1 MTERVKIRSSG
12 NMVSNH
18 AVYGKYQICQIR
30 RGSDVATGNQ
40 TPSTSMSE
48 IHTSFRTSME
58 LYSNNPFIRMNWVCN
73 GELDGTMPRAAMR
86 FYYQVNN
93 SGAWYALGR
102 PLFFGSPQDQN
113 IEQDDTSVVMHMQQ
127 ITLNATNTI
136 TVTPYW
142 ASEQSTTANIN
153 FGQTW
158 TSLWWCANGIIF
170 DT

>member
-1 MTERVKIRSSG
+1 MSEASTDTSSGNVGDGIYSSGQTQTGILTERVRIRTSG

-48 IHTSFRTSME
+48 IHTGFRTSME

-113 IEQDDTSVVMHMQQ
+113 IELEACASVVMHME
-127 ITLNATNTI
+127 L
-136 TVTPYW
+136 
-142 ASEQSTTANIN
+142 
-153 FGQTW
+153 
-158 TSLWWCANGIIF
+158 LL
-170 DT
+170 

>member
-1 MTERVKIRSSG
+1 
-12 NMVSNH
+12 MVSNH

-30 RGSDVATGNQ
+30 RGSDVTTGNK

-73 GELDGTMPRAAMR
+73 GELDGSMPRAAMR
-86 FYYQVNN
+86 FYYRVNN

-113 IEQDDTSVVMHMQQ
+113 IEQACASVVMHMEA
-127 ITLNATNTI
+127 ITLNAGNTI
-136 TVTPYW
+136 TITPYW
-142 ASEQSTTANIN
+142 ASESSTTANIN

-158 TSLWWCANGIIF
+158 NQFGNVPMASYLILEEIASADGGI
-170 DT
+170 